1 MSLKT
6 SNRFQDYHK
15 VNNRRTE
22 FVLRAPPF
30 TQNVAIVDFQFCFCM
45 EELELGMISVSFWP
59 TKNQLTVWKLE
70 IHGFPELKIKW
81 EETPLNVTI
90 HPLKKV

>member
-1 MSLKT
+1 
-6 SNRFQDYHK
+6 
-15 VNNRRTE
+15 
-22 FVLRAPPF
+22 
-30 TQNVAIVDFQFCFCM
+30 M